1 MSAIVT
7 LTTDW
12 GLLDHYVGA
21 VKGTL
26 LRRLSDINIV
36 DITHQI
42 PPFDIKKATFIL
54 RNAFPHFPAGTIHI
68 IGVST
73 EESETTPHIVVSYRG
88 HYFIGADNGIF
99 SLLFDEMPE
108 SIIELQVPQDTRY
121 FTFSSR
127 DRFVKTA
134 IHLALGKPI
143 EELGLQKTEL
153 TTFMTMRPVIV
164 GDQIQTRVL
173 YIDNYENV
181 FLNLPSAEFE
191 KACRERKFSLFVKGR
206 EHKKNRVDAAYGD
219 VPEGEMAVLY
229 STTGFIEVAVNRGNA
244 ASLLGFRT
252 DDVVIIEFYE

>member
-1 MSAIVT
+1 MPAIIT

-21 VKGTL
+21 VKGTI
-26 LRRLSDINIV
+26 LRRLPDVNIV
-36 DITHQI
+36 DITHLV

-68 IGVST
+68 IGIST
-73 EESETTPHIVVSYRG
+73 EESEATPHIVALYKG

-99 SLLFDEMPE
+99 SLLFDELPE
-108 SIIELQVPQDTRY
+108 KIIELQVPQDTRF

-134 IHLALGKPI
+134 IHLALGNPL
-143 EELGLQKTEL
+143 EELGISKTEL
-153 TTFMTMRPVIV
+153 TPLMSMRPVLV
-164 GDQIQTRVL
+164 GNQIQTRVL

-181 FLNLPSAEFE
+181 FLNLPSVEFE
-191 KACRERKFSLFVKGR
+191 KACRERKYALLVRGQ
-206 EHKKNRVDAAYGD
+206 EYKKNKVDQAYGD

-229 STTGFIEVAVNRGNA
+229 STTGFVEIAVNRGNA
-244 ASLLGFRT
+244 ASLLGFRP
-252 DDVVIIEFYE
+252 DDVVIIEFYD